1 MRRTN
6 AQFKGAKVVLF
17 STPKLVQCMYQNH
30 IVLTEDEMNEILS
43 KGTSGN
49 LVIMGMT
56 MYDLEV
62 DKSIS
67 ITSKELVKQ
76 IIKPNGIHIVF

>member
-1 MRRTN
+1 M
-6 AQFKGAKVVLF
+6 K
-17 STPKLVQCMYQNH
+17 
-30 IVLTEDEMNEILS
+30 ITENEVNEILS

-49 LVIMGMT
+49 LVSMGMT

-76 IIKPNGIHIVF
+76 IIEPNGIHIVF

>member
-1 MRRTN
+1 M
-6 AQFKGAKVVLF
+6 K
-17 STPKLVQCMYQNH
+17 
-30 IVLTEDEMNEILS
+30 ITENEVNEILS

-76 IIKPNGIHIVF
+76 IIQPNGIHIVF

>member
-1 MRRTN
+1 M
-6 AQFKGAKVVLF
+6 K
-17 STPKLVQCMYQNH
+17 
-30 IVLTEDEMNEILS
+30 ITENEMNVILS
-43 KGTSGN
+43 KGTSGS

-67 ITSKELVKQ
+67 ITSKELVK
-76 IIKPNGIHIVF
+76 

>member
-1 MRRTN
+1 MR
-6 AQFKGAKVVLF
+6 
-17 STPKLVQCMYQNH
+17 KLAEYLEVK
-30 IVLTEDEMNEILS
+30 ITEDEMNEILS

-67 ITSKELVKQ
+67 ITSKKLVKQ
-76 IIKPNGIHIVF
+76 IIEPNGIHIVF

>member
-1 MRRTN
+1 M
-6 AQFKGAKVVLF
+6 K
-17 STPKLVQCMYQNH
+17 
-30 IVLTEDEMNEILS
+30 ITEDEMNEILS
-43 KGTSGN
+43 KGTFGN

-76 IIKPNGIHIVF
+76 IIEPNGIYIVF

>member
-1 MRRTN
+1 MNIREN
-6 AQFKGAKVVLF
+6 EL
-17 STPKLVQCMYQNH
+17 
-30 IVLTEDEMNEILS
+30 NEILS

-67 ITSKELVKQ
+67 ITSKELVK
-76 IIKPNGIHIVF
+76 

>member
-1 MRRTN
+1 
-6 AQFKGAKVVLF
+6 
-17 STPKLVQCMYQNH
+17 
-30 IVLTEDEMNEILS
+30 MNEILS
-43 KGTSGN
+43 KGTFGN

-76 IIKPNGIHIVF
+76 IIEPNGIYIVF

>member
-1 MRRTN
+1 
-6 AQFKGAKVVLF
+6 
-17 STPKLVQCMYQNH
+17 
-30 IVLTEDEMNEILS
+30 MNEILS

-62 DKSIS
+62 DKSIL

-76 IIKPNGIHIVF
+76 IIEPNGIHIVFQYNASGMENMLNSPYLMV

>member
-1 MRRTN
+1 
-6 AQFKGAKVVLF
+6 
-17 STPKLVQCMYQNH
+17 
-30 IVLTEDEMNEILS
+30 MNEILS

-76 IIKPNGIHIVF
+76 IIEPNGIHIVFQYNALGTENMLNSPYLMV

>member
-1 MRRTN
+1 
-6 AQFKGAKVVLF
+6 
-17 STPKLVQCMYQNH
+17 
-30 IVLTEDEMNEILS
+30 MNEILS

-76 IIKPNGIHIVF
+76 IIEPNGIHIVHLAYHEVIYFTRESLGGVKEN

>member
-1 MRRTN
+1 M
-6 AQFKGAKVVLF
+6 K
-17 STPKLVQCMYQNH
+17 
-30 IVLTEDEMNEILS
+30 ITENEMNVILS
-43 KGTSGN
+43 KSTSGN

-67 ITSKELVKQ
+67 ITSKELVK
-76 IIKPNGIHIVF
+76 